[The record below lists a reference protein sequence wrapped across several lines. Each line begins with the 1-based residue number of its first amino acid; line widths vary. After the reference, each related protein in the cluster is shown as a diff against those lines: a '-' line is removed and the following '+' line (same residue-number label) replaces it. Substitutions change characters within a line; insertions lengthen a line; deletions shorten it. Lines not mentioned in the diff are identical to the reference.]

1 MLLGLEPPSS
11 GEVMLDGR
19 RMGELGRME
28 VAGLVQPVFQD
39 PYSSLNPRKTIA
51 SIISLPLRLQK
62 TAGASDVGKRVDEIM
77 ELTGLPRRL
86 AGAYPGQLS
95 GGQRQRVAIAR
106 ALIARPRL
114 VICDEPTSALDVSIQ
129 SQILNMLQALRSELG
144 LTFIIV
150 SHNLAVIEHLADS
163 VIVMSDG
170 EIVERGDV
178 DAIFAAPRHPY
189 TRMLLDSVL
198 TPDPSLGLP
207 AVAV

>member
-1 MLLGLEPPSS
+1 
-11 GEVMLDGR
+11 VWLDGR
-19 RMGELGRME
+19 PMAGLGRME
-28 VAGLVQPVFQD
+28 IASLVQPVFQD

-51 SIISLPLRLQK
+51 SIISLPLRLRK
-62 TAGASDVGKRVDEIM
+62 TTGIDIGKRVHEMM
-77 ELTGLPRRL
+77 ELAGLPRRL
-86 AGAYPGQLS
+86 TGAYPSQLS

-129 SQILNMLQALRSELG
+129 SQILNMLQDLRRELG

-163 VIVMSDG
+163 VIVMSQG
-170 EIVERGDV
+170 EIVERGEV
-178 DAIFAAPRHPY
+178 DGIFAAPQHPY